1 MESINNN
8 QPQPTQTQ
16 PQTQPQPT
24 QTENSSYLQKI
35 AELEAKNKELLE
47 SLNKNN
53 SIQNN
58 KNDYENYKENIE
70 KEAKNKQEENF
81 LVTELSNILPIY
93 NSYFKDGID
102 RLQKM
107 DSLTTKQK
115 IETMA
120 RELILK
126 AKNNSEETKNQLK
139 ELENT
144 SILDKNGALKYMYDE
159 AIKILKNTSFNNKT
173 TNNSYFVNRLT
184 DDDLKQISAGLF
196 GENKAEAKKQAKEFG
211 LIN

>member
-1 MESINNN
+1 MENINNN
-8 QPQPTQTQ
+8 QPQTQTQ
-16 PQTQPQPT
+16 PQQTT
-24 QTENSSYLQKI
+24 QTDNSSYLQKI

-47 SLNKNN
+47 TLNKNN

-58 KNDYENYKENIE
+58 KNDYENYKETIE
-70 KEAKNKQEENF
+70 KEAKNKAEENF

-126 AKNNSEETKNQLK
+126 AKNNSEETKKQLK

-159 AIKILKNTSFNNKT
+159 AIKTLKNTSFNSKT

-184 DDDLKQISAGLF
+184 EEDLKQISAGLF